1 VKARA
6 FSLLL
11 LAGAVALSG
20 FACDRRIEPFDPD
33 EQVAAPDL
41 SKIFPPGAERA
52 PADGSLSSAMGG
64 QEAEGSRMG
73 GRGAA
78 PQGGAAAVS
87 ASAESEG
94 APIRGRIVL
103 APELAERVPA
113 AAVLFLIAR
122 AGEAGPPTA
131 VKRVAS
137 PRFPL
142 EFEIGP
148 DDRMIDTMPFSGPFR
163 LSARIDADGSA
174 TSRNPGDL
182 QGEVSG
188 RVDPGATGVELVID
202 EVL

>member
-1 VKARA
+1 
-6 FSLLL
+6 
-11 LAGAVALSG
+11 
-20 FACDRRIEPFDPD
+20 
-33 EQVAAPDL
+33 
-41 SKIFPPGAERA
+41 
-52 PADGSLSSAMGG
+52 
-64 QEAEGSRMG
+64 
-73 GRGAA
+73 
-78 PQGGAAAVS
+78 
-87 ASAESEG
+87 
-94 APIRGRIVL
+94 
-103 APELAERVPA
+103 
-113 AAVLFLIAR
+113 
-122 AGEAGPPTA
+122 